1 MKTTFDQ
8 IMMIPLPMV
17 VAAFR
22 THIGAPDKLLKS
34 EMAHRLAAKVDAGT
48 LTLDDIRR
56 STVTAGAVPQPA
68 AQPAADVD
76 GKLRQMK
83 DRIID
88 AVGIDIDRIGKQVD
102 ALSLAMN
109 RLDHGIDAAVKGLDT
124 VRSTVQCDAAANR
137 IALDDLEKRLIKAQQ
152 NAGSVKLDQGEIAA
166 AVAAAV
172 ASEFGT
178 FKRAVED
185 AGLQQVAAD
194 LSSVHVTGTSPAY
207 DVFDCPAPDAAGTD
221 MPVQLWNSPAA
232 PAVDP
237 NFIWRGMVLR
247 HLILSEQ
254 TGENVWFG
262 GEKGAG
268 KTQTAQQFAART
280 GRGFCRINFHKYTT
294 AEEYI
299 GSTAL
304 VNGNTVFAEGDF
316 LRAYETPGTVILLD
330 EITNAAPGELA
341 PLNALLEPGA
351 AVTIGGKVRRRAPGV
366 MIIAADNTL
375 TNGDQSG
382 RYSGTQQMNS
392 ALADRFSRVVPF
404 KHLDFYHEVS
414 AVQRHTGCTEDL
426 AKAVIEMVNVCRQQ
440 VDAGN
445 IVDAPS
451 IRQIVAFIRALP
463 VLGADEAFDTCIAA
477 RQPGESEIAIN
488 AIKAAHLN
496 NNIFKV

>member
-1 MKTTFDQ
+1 MKSTFDQ
-8 IMMIPLPMV
+8 IMLVPLPMV
-17 VAAFR
+17 KAAY
-22 THIGAPDKLLKS
+22 TNYVGSPVNQTKG
-34 EMAHRLAAKVDAGT
+34 EMAISLARMVDAGV
-48 LTLDDIRR
+48 LSLDNIKKSQPGAAPAPAPAPAPDLSRKIDSVRADLSAR
-56 STVTAGAVPQPA
+56 FSDDLAAAG
-68 AQPAADVD
+68 
-76 GKLRQMK
+76 
-83 DRIID
+83 DRID
-88 AVGIDIDRIGKQVD
+88 ELRAEVSRVAMGTD
-102 ALSLAMN
+102 SLA
-109 RLDHGIDAAVKGLDT
+109 KGLESIRAATDT
-124 VRSTVQCDAAANR
+124 K
-137 IALDDLEKRLIKAQQ
+137 LKDLESEIATAQRI
-152 NAGSVKLDQGEIAA
+152 AGSVKIDQGDVAA
-166 AVAAAV
+166 AVASAV

-178 FKRAVED
+178 FKRAVDD
-185 AGLQQVAAD
+185 AGLQQVVAD
-194 LSSVHVTGTSPAY
+194 LSAIHPTGVQSSFN
-207 DVFDCPAPDAAGTD
+207 VFDCTVRDASNNEIG
-221 MPVQLWNSPAA
+221 VQLWNSPAA

-237 NFIWRGMVLR
+237 NFIWREPILR

-254 TGENVWFG
+254 TGENLWFG

-280 GRGFCRINFHKYTT
+280 GRSFTRINFHKYTS

-299 GSTAL
+299 GCTAL
-304 VNGNTVFAEGDF
+304 VNGNTEFAEGDF
-316 LRAYETPGTVILLD
+316 LRAYQTPGAVILLD

-404 KHLDFYHEVS
+404 KHLDFYHEVA
-414 AVQRHTGCTEDL
+414 AVQRHTGCSEDL

-440 VDAGN
+440 VENGN

-463 VLGADEAFDTCIAA
+463 VLGVEEAFDTCIAS
-477 RQPGESEIAIN
+477 RQPGESEVAIN
-488 AIKAAHLN
+488 AIKASHLN
-496 NNIFKV
+496 KNIFKG

>member
-1 MKTTFDQ
+1 MATQITTLDH
-8 IMMIPLPMV
+8 IMRIPLPV
-17 VAAFR
+17 VESAYMNNVGLVGNRSKRDIAQ
-22 THIGAPDKLLKS
+22 
-34 EMAHRLAAKVDAGT
+34 ELAARVDAG
-48 LTLDDIRR
+48 LITLDQIRQYKPN
-56 STVTAGAVPQPA
+56 TVAPAQPA

-88 AVGIDIDRIGKQVD
+88 TVGIDLDRIGNRVD
-102 ALSLAMN
+102 TLSLAMN
-109 RLDHGIDAAVKGLDT
+109 RLDHGIDAAIKGLDSIRT
-124 VRSTVQCDAAANR
+124 DTAAKVS
-137 IALDDLEKRLIKAQQ
+137 DLESK
-152 NAGSVKLDQGEIAA
+152 
-166 AVAAAV
+166 VAAAQRTAGSFKVDAAQIASVV
-172 ASEFGT
+172 ASAVSAEFGT
-178 FKRAVED
+178 FKRAIEE

-194 LSSVHVTGTSPAY
+194 LSAVHVTGTDAAY
-207 DVFDCPAPDAAGTD
+207 NVFDCPAPDAAGTD

-254 TGENVWFG
+254 TGENLWFG

-294 AEEYI
+294 SEEYI

-304 VNGNTVFAEGDF
+304 VNGSTVFAEGDF

-463 VLGADEAFDTCIAA
+463 VLGADEAFDTCIAS
-477 RQPGESEIAIN
+477 RQPGESEVAIN
-488 AIKAAHLN
+488 AIKASHLN
-496 NNIFKV
+496 KNVFKG

>member
-17 VAAFR
+17 NAAYAN
-22 THIGAPDKLLKS
+22 HCGAPGNMLKS
-34 EMAHRLAAKVDAGT
+34 EMAKQLANQVDAGV
-48 LTLDDIRR
+48 LSLDNIRQSR
-56 STVTAGAVPQPA
+56 VMAGAVPQPA
-68 AQPAADVD
+68 APDVD

-88 AVGIDIDRIGKQVD
+88 AVGIDLDRIGKQVD
-102 ALSLAMN
+102 TLSLAMN
-109 RLDHGIDAAVKGLDT
+109 RFDHGIDSVVKGLDSI
-124 VRSTVQCDAAANR
+124 RSDTAAK
-137 IALDDLEKRLIKAQQ
+137 LDDLEKRLHKTQRD
-152 NAGSVKLDQGEIAA
+152 AGSVKFDHGDIAA
-166 AVAAAV
+166 AVAGAV
-172 ASEFGT
+172 AAEFKV

-194 LSSVHVTGTSPAY
+194 LSSVHVTGTDVAHH
-207 DVFDCPAPDAAGTD
+207 VFDCPAPDIAGSD
-221 MPVQLWNSPAA
+221 MSVQLWNAPA

-237 NFIWRGMVLR
+237 NFIWRPTILR

-254 TGENVWFG
+254 TGENLWFG

-280 GRGFCRINFHKYTT
+280 GRGFCRINFHKYST

-304 VNGNTVFAEGDF
+304 VGGSTVFAEGDF

-404 KHLDFYHEVS
+404 KHLDFYCEVA
-414 AVQRHTGCTEDL
+414 AVVRHTGCTEDL

-463 VLGADEAFDTCIAA
+463 VLGVDEAFDTCIAS
-477 RQPGESEIAIN
+477 RQPGESEVAIN
-488 AIKAAHLN
+488 AIKASHLN

>member
-1 MKTTFDQ
+1 MTTQ
-8 IMMIPLPMV
+8 NNTLNHIMRIPLPV
-17 VAAFR
+17 VESAYMNNVGLVGNRSKRDIAQ
-22 THIGAPDKLLKS
+22 
-34 EMAHRLAAKVDAGT
+34 ELAARVDAG
-48 LTLDDIRR
+48 LITLDQIRQYKPN
-56 STVTAGAVPQPA
+56 TIAPAQPATQPA
-68 AQPAADVD
+68 APDVD

-88 AVGIDIDRIGKQVD
+88 AVGIDITRIGNQVD
-102 ALSLAMN
+102 TLSVAVS
-109 RLDHGIDAAVKGLDT
+109 RIDSGVDAAVKGLDSI
-124 VRSTVQCDAAANR
+124 RSDTAAKLN
-137 IALDDLEKRLIKAQQ
+137 DLEKRMRAQQ
-152 NAGSVKLDQGEIAA
+152 NAGSFKVDAGQIAS
-166 AVAAAV
+166 VV
-172 ASEFGT
+172 ASAVSAEFGT
-178 FKRAVED
+178 FKRAIEE

-194 LSSVHVTGTSPAY
+194 LSAVHVTGTDAAY
-207 DVFDCPAPDAAGTD
+207 NVFDCPAPDAAGSD
-221 MPVQLWNSPAA
+221 MPVQLWNSPTA

-254 TGENVWFG
+254 TGENLWFG

-294 AEEYI
+294 SEEYI

-304 VNGNTVFAEGDF
+304 VNGSTQFAEGDF

-463 VLGADEAFDTCIAA
+463 VLGADEAFDTCIAS
-477 RQPGESEIAIN
+477 RQPGESEVAIN
-488 AIKAAHLN
+488 AIKASHLN
-496 NNIFKV
+496 KNVFKG

>member
-1 MKTTFDQ
+1 MTTQ
-8 IMMIPLPMV
+8 NNTLIHIMRMPLATV
-17 VAAFR
+17 
-22 THIGAPDKLLKS
+22 
-34 EMAHRLAAKVDAGT
+34 LAAYEASGGTPGSKTKLELATQLANQVDAGKLTLDLIRNAKPGSRIFSVSAAPAAPAVDADAILSIQRGVDATNQRIADVRDSLAKTFSADLTRLGDAIQSVTLGVESVRADNAAKLADIESKLAKTQQAAGSFKVDAG
-48 LTLDDIRR
+48 
-56 STVTAGAVPQPA
+56 Q
-68 AQPAADVD
+68 
-76 GKLRQMK
+76 
-83 DRIID
+83 
-88 AVGIDIDRIGKQVD
+88 
-102 ALSLAMN
+102 
-109 RLDHGIDAAVKGLDT
+109 
-124 VRSTVQCDAAANR
+124 
-137 IALDDLEKRLIKAQQ
+137 IA
-152 NAGSVKLDQGEIAA
+152 SVVAS
-166 AVAAAV
+166 AVAA
-172 ASEFGT
+172 EFGS
-178 FKRAVED
+178 FKRAIED

-194 LSSVHVTGTSPAY
+194 LSAIHPTGTDTAQN
-207 DVFDCPAPDAAGTD
+207 VFGCPVSDFGGNDLTA
-221 MPVQLWNSPAA
+221 QLWNSPAA

-237 NFIWRGMVLR
+237 NFIWRSTILR
-247 HLILSEQ
+247 HLLLSEQ
-254 TGENVWFG
+254 TGENLWFG

-280 GRGFCRINFHKYTT
+280 GRSFTRINFHKYTT

-304 VNGNTVFAEGDF
+304 VGGNTQFAEGDF
-316 LRAYETPGTVILLD
+316 LRAYETPGSVILLD

-351 AVTIGGKVRRRAPGV
+351 AVTIGGKVRRRATGV

-404 KHLDFYHEVS
+404 KHLDFYNEVA
-414 AVQRHTGCTEDL
+414 AVRRHTGCTVDL

-463 VLGADEAFDTCIAA
+463 VLGADEAFDTCIAS
-477 RQPGESEIAIN
+477 RQPGESEVAIN

-496 NNIFKV
+496 NNVFKG

>member
-1 MKTTFDQ
+1 MATQITTLDH
-8 IMMIPLPMV
+8 IMRIPLPV
-17 VAAFR
+17 VESAYMNNVGLVGNRSKRDIAQ
-22 THIGAPDKLLKS
+22 
-34 EMAHRLAAKVDAGT
+34 ELAARVDAG
-48 LTLDDIRR
+48 LITLDQIRQYKPN
-56 STVTAGAVPQPA
+56 TVAPAQPATQPA
-68 AQPAADVD
+68 APDVD

-88 AVGIDIDRIGKQVD
+88 AVGIDLNRIGNQVD
-102 ALSLAMN
+102 TLSVAVS
-109 RLDHGIDAAVKGLDT
+109 RIDSGVDAAVKGLDSI
-124 VRSTVQCDAAANR
+124 RSDTAAK
-137 IALDDLEKRLIKAQQ
+137 LDDLEKRLTRAQQ

-194 LSSVHVTGTSPAY
+194 LSAVHVTGTDAAY
-207 DVFDCPAPDAAGTD
+207 NVFDCPAPDAAGTD

-304 VNGNTVFAEGDF
+304 VGGNTVFAEGDF

-404 KHLDFYHEVS
+404 KHLDFYHEVA

>member
-1 MKTTFDQ
+1 MATQITTLDH
-8 IMMIPLPMV
+8 IMRIPLPV
-17 VAAFR
+17 VESAYMNNVGLVGNRSKRDIAQ
-22 THIGAPDKLLKS
+22 
-34 EMAHRLAAKVDAGT
+34 ELAARVDAG
-48 LTLDDIRR
+48 LITLDQIRQYKPN
-56 STVTAGAVPQPA
+56 TVAPAQPATQPA
-68 AQPAADVD
+68 APDVD
-76 GKLRQMK
+76 GKLRQMR
-83 DRIID
+83 DRIVD
-88 AVGIDIDRIGKQVD
+88 AVGIDLTRIGNQVD
-102 ALSLAMN
+102 TLSVAVS
-109 RLDHGIDAAVKGLDT
+109 RIDSGVDAAVKGLDSI
-124 VRSTVQCDAAANR
+124 RSDTAAK
-137 IALDDLEKRLIKAQQ
+137 LDDLEKRLTRAQQ

-207 DVFDCPAPDAAGTD
+207 DVFDCPAPDAAGSD
-221 MPVQLWNSPAA
+221 MPVQLWNSPTA

-254 TGENVWFG
+254 TGENLWFG

-294 AEEYI
+294 SEEYI